1 MTAASRL
8 NICFSPFLC
17 LENNRSILN
26 RYGAGPYS
34 TVNDRLAFGLSV
46 PAVAHLPLPQT

>member
-17 LENNRSILN
+17 LENNRPILK
-26 RYGAGPYS
+26 RYGTGPHR
-34 TVNDRLAFGLSV
+34 TVNDRLAFGFSV
-46 PAVAHLPLPQT
+46 PAVSHLPLPQT